1 MSFCISCEIIIFL
14 FWVQSLILH
23 FLRYYLPVNLLSK
36 FPLTCNTVISWI
48 TWISVSIDVF
58 SQLPIIRR
66 SYSVNLTFR
75 DSRRPI
81 VCRFCHRVP
90 VKICVS
96 KTKSVARL
104 LFCNLTYYRYQIRI
118 LVQKNSNWALTKSPY
133 ASFETIDSNNIPT
146 SAKTEQ

>member
-14 FWVQSLILH
+14 FWVQSLIPD
-23 FLRYYLPVNLLSK
+23 FLRYHLPVNFLSK

-48 TWISVSIDVF
+48 TRISVSIDIF
-58 SQLPIIRR
+58 SQLLIVRC

-81 VCRFCHRVP
+81 VYRFCHKVP

-96 KTKSVARL
+96 ETKSVARL
-104 LFCNLTYYRYQIRI
+104 LFCNLTYYRDIKFAY
-118 LVQKNSNWALTKSPY
+118 
-133 ASFETIDSNNIPT
+133 
-146 SAKTEQ
+146 